1 MEPSAYEKMPVSLLI
16 PESVPEE
23 PEILFC
29 TPEFS
34 NSHFLGVGKKLEV
47 FLQGCTYMWKHKAWE

>member
-1 MEPSAYEKMPVSLLI
+1 MEPSAYEKMPVSLMI

-29 TPEFS
+29 PTEFS
-34 NSHFLGVGKKLEV
+34 NSPSWEWGKSWKFSPGMYFHV
-47 FLQGCTYMWKHKAWE
+47 WKHKAWE